1 MMGLKGR
8 DDWVYA
14 HSMMGRKGRDDWD
27 YALVPPLVQP
37 EQPEEIFRSV
47 SLTNEQWATLAL
59 CAESYADTYR
69 KKHSQTIA
77 TYVTRGQIPEA
88 QAEAVKMNQ
97 LLQTLDKL
105 QAKLV

>member
-1 MMGLKGR
+1 MMGLKEF
-8 DDWVYA
+8 
-14 HSMMGRKGRDDWD
+14 DDWD
-27 YALVPPLVQP
+27 YVLACHP
-37 EQPEEIFRSV
+37 EQPEAQEISRSV
-47 SLTNEQWATLAL
+47 TLTNEQWATLAL

-77 TYVTRGQIPEA
+77 TYVTRNQIPEA
-88 QAEAVKMNQ
+88 QAEAVKMNE

>member
-1 MMGLKGR
+1 MMELKDRR
-8 DDWVYA
+8 DDVEF
-14 HSMMGRKGRDDWD
+14 S
-27 YALVPPLVQP
+27 LVPSIEV
-37 EQPEEIFRSV
+37 PEEISRSI

>member
-1 MMGLKGR
+1 MMGLKDR
-8 DDWVYA
+8 MHDAEY
-14 HSMMGRKGRDDWD
+14 S
-27 YALVPPLVQP
+27 LVLPT
-37 EQPEEIFRSV
+37 EEPEEISRSV

-59 CAESYADTYR
+59 CTESYADTYR

-97 LLQTLDKL
+97 LLQNLDNL

>member
-1 MMGLKGR
+1 MVGLKDR
-8 DDWVYA
+8 TNDVEF
-14 HSMMGRKGRDDWD
+14 S
-27 YALVPPLVQP
+27 LVPSIEVS
-37 EQPEEIFRSV
+37 EEISRSV

>member
-1 MMGLKGR
+1 M
-8 DDWVYA
+8 
-14 HSMMGRKGRDDWD
+14 
-27 YALVPPLVQP
+27 
-37 EQPEEIFRSV
+37 
-47 SLTNEQWATLAL
+47 
-59 CAESYADTYR
+59 CAEAYSETYR
-69 KKHSQTIA
+69 TKHSQTIA

>member
-1 MMGLKGR
+1 MMGLKER
-8 DDWVYA
+8 DEDWE
-14 HSMMGRKGRDDWD
+14 
-27 YALVPPLVQP
+27 YALIPPLVQP
-37 EQPEEIFRSV
+37 EQPEEISRSV
-47 SLTNEQWATLAL
+47 TLTNEQWATLAL

-77 TYVTRGQIPEA
+77 TYVTRNQIPEA

>member
-1 MMGLKGR
+1 MMGLKDR
-8 DDWVYA
+8 TDDVEF
-14 HSMMGRKGRDDWD
+14 S
-27 YALVPPLVQP
+27 LVPSIEVS
-37 EQPEEIFRSV
+37 EEISRSV

>member
-1 MMGLKGR
+1 MMGLKDR
-8 DDWVYA
+8 TDDVEF
-14 HSMMGRKGRDDWD
+14 S
-27 YALVPPLVQP
+27 LVPSIEVS
-37 EQPEEIFRSV
+37 EEISRSI

>member
-1 MMGLKGR
+1 MMGLKER
-8 DDWVYA
+8 EEDWE
-14 HSMMGRKGRDDWD
+14 
-27 YALVPPLVQP
+27 YALVPPPVQT
-37 EQPEEIFRSV
+37 EQPEEISRSV

-59 CAESYADTYR
+59 CTESYSDTYR
-69 KKHSQTIA
+69 AKHSQTIA

-105 QAKLV
+105 QAKLL

>member
-1 MMGLKGR
+1 MMGLR
-8 DDWVYA
+8 DR
-14 HSMMGRKGRDDWD
+14 MDDAE
-27 YALVPPLVQP
+27 YSIVLPT
-37 EQPEEIFRSV
+37 EEPEEISRSV
-47 SLTNEQWATLAL
+47 SLTNEEWATLAL

-69 KKHSQTIA
+69 RKHSQTIA

>member
-1 MMGLKGR
+1 MT
-8 DDWVYA
+8 D
-14 HSMMGRKGRDDWD
+14 
-27 YALVPPLVQP
+27 LVLLVDP
-37 EQPEEIFRSV
+37 TVEEPKDSETKVIERSITM
-47 SLTNEQWATLAL
+47 SNQEWATLAL

>member
-1 MMGLKGR
+1 MMGLKDR
-8 DDWVYA
+8 MDDVEF
-14 HSMMGRKGRDDWD
+14 SV
-27 YALVPPLVQP
+27 VPSTEV
-37 EQPEEIFRSV
+37 PEEISRSV

-69 KKHSQTIA
+69 TKHSQIIA
-77 TYVTRGQIPEA
+77 TFVTRGQIPEA
-88 QAEAVKMNQ
+88 QEEAVKMNQ

>member
-1 MMGLKGR
+1 MMGLR
-8 DDWVYA
+8 DR
-14 HSMMGRKGRDDWD
+14 MDDAE
-27 YALVPPLVQP
+27 YSLVLSPEQP
-37 EQPEEIFRSV
+37 EQPEEISRSV